1 MLVAIAASSSA
12 FWVSAGVTV
21 AGLANLLVALTY
33 VVQMLFGGVLLTLD
47 TIPVWIR
54 WLQYVS
60 LFRYSIEAIVVNEVD
75 GLYFNQTINGSSV
88 LVPGSELLSFQGYK
102 TSWLWYDM
110 IGLGGLAV
118 LFLTLTYI
126 TLRLIKKEK

>member
-1 MLVAIAASSSA
+1 MCSI
-12 FWVSAGVTV
+12 
-21 AGLANLLVALTY
+21 
-33 VVQMLFGGVLLTLD
+33 QLFGGVLLTLD

-60 LFRYSIEAIVVNEVD
+60 LFRYSIEAIVVNEID

-110 IGLGGLAV
+110 IGLGGLAL